1 MVNIYPQTLTFR
13 HTAEQR
19 VDLHALDCYL
29 CGHLENLV

>member
-1 MVNIYPQTLTFR
+1 MVNAYPQTLAFR

-19 VDLHALDCYL
+19 VDLYPSDCYL